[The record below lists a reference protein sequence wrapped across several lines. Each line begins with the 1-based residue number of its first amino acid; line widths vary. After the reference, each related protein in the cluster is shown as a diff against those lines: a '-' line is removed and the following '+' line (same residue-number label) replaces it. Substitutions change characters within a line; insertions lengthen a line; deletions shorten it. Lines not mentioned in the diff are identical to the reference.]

1 MSFRKLSWLLLVT
14 MSAIAV
20 PPELQTPEPVIYF
33 ADNIDEQDALGW

>member
-20 PPELQTPEPVIYF
+20 PPELQTPERVIHL